1 MSQLPRRFGGDAP
14 PNRAT
19 RESFAT
25 PDAASRSVSLVDWR
39 DPESRLQ
46 QPGDYG
52 GGGYFAARGARH
64 SANVARQNRSAW
76 IVRTSLVPRW
86 LRWSVLA
93 LLSWGVWAI
102 MAKLIGEALS
112 GAHNQALSTIG
123 ILPIMLAI
131 GFSKRVSAP
140 GNRRRGI
147 LYALAAGA
155 VSCLGNV
162 VYYDALSRG
171 SKAAMIVPLTA
182 LYPLTTI
189 LLAMLLLQ
197 ERLNRIQL
205 AGVLISLAA
214 IYLFNVQREEGFF
227 SRWLMY
233 ALLPIVLWGAAG
245 FLQKLSTNHISGE
258 LSTLW
263 FLGAFIPFGLFF
275 LVQEPLPA
283 LITSK
288 TWLLV
293 IAQGFF
299 LALGNLAVLAA
310 FAVQGKASIVTPLTA
325 LYPLISVPI
334 AIGFLGERVGTREAV
349 GIFLALVSVA
359 MLSRETLT
367 PVPAQTTTADQT
379 TQSAP

>member
-1 MSQLPRRFGGDAP
+1 MNPFL
-14 PNRAT
+14 
-19 RESFAT
+19 
-25 PDAASRSVSLVDWR
+25 
-39 DPESRLQ
+39 
-46 QPGDYG
+46 
-52 GGGYFAARGARH
+52 
-64 SANVARQNRSAW
+64 
-76 IVRTSLVPRW
+76 PRW

-112 GAHNQALSTIG
+112 GAHNQALSTLG

-131 GFSKRVSAP
+131 GLSKRVSTP

-155 VSCLGNV
+155 ISCLGNV
-162 VYYDALSRG
+162 VYYDAISRG
-171 SKAAMIVPLTA
+171 GKAAMIVPLTA

-189 LLAMLLLQ
+189 LLAMLLLK

-205 AGVLISLAA
+205 AGVLVSLVA
-214 IYLFNVQREEGFF
+214 IYLFNVQEEEGFF

-233 ALLPIVLWGAAG
+233 ALIPIVLWGASG

-263 FLGAFIPFGLFF
+263 FLGAFIPFGVIF
-275 LVQEPLPA
+275 LLQTPLPA
-283 LITSK
+283 QITAT

-310 FAVQGKASIVTPLTA
+310 FANQGKASIVTPLAA
-325 LYPLISVPI
+325 LYPLVSVPI
-334 AIGFLGERVGTREAV
+334 AIGFLGERVDTREAV
-349 GIFLALVSVA
+349 GIVLALVSVV
-359 MLSRETLT
+359 MLSRETPAHD
-367 PVPAQTTTADQT
+367 PVPSAAAQA
-379 TQSAP
+379 TQPVP

>member
-1 MSQLPRRFGGDAP
+1 M
-14 PNRAT
+14 
-19 RESFAT
+19 
-25 PDAASRSVSLVDWR
+25 
-39 DPESRLQ
+39 
-46 QPGDYG
+46 
-52 GGGYFAARGARH
+52 
-64 SANVARQNRSAW
+64 
-76 IVRTSLVPRW
+76 PRW

-102 MAKLIGEALS
+102 MAKLIGAALS

-131 GFSKRVSAP
+131 GFSKRVFAP

-245 FLQKLSTNHISGE
+245 FLQKLSTNLAEMKIALECAAATGLPAVATMSFRPLITQCTDGH
-258 LSTLW
+258 TPAACAKVMADC
-263 FLGAFIPFGLFF
+263 GAIAVGANCE
-275 LVQEPLPA
+275 QEPARMLPLLREMRAATSVPLAAQPAAFHTTEQCHSFTRLPA
-283 LITSK
+283 FPDDLETIQVSRRE
-288 TWLLV
+288 
-293 IAQGFF
+293 F
-299 LALGNLAVLAA
+299 LD
-310 FAVQGKASIVTPLTA
+310 FGKAA
-325 LYPLISVPI
+325 KQEG
-334 AIGFLGERVGTREAV
+334 IGFLGGCCGCNAAYIQALKDGLEEAK
-349 GIFLALVSVA
+349 
-359 MLSRETLT
+359 
-367 PVPAQTTTADQT
+367 
-379 TQSAP
+379 